1 MNTEVLIASHVD
13 VAVHPFFAGRF
24 QPELYKV
31 PFYRDLINR
40 WNCRFQEL
48 SQDSGSILVYF
59 SILDSIKIANP
70 REIQNEALELARIKT
85 LQARLGNRMIAFE
98 DGRFSACD
106 FLLSRLA
113 ERHVICNPREVTILA
128 YGEYMDGC
136 VKLWG
141 DRVKTLL
148 GARGLNFDYR
158 RADLCMTYEKARQIG
173 REYYEVST

>member
-1 MNTEVLIASHVD
+1 MLVASHID
-13 VAVHPFFAGRF
+13 IAVHPFFVGRF
-24 QPELYKV
+24 QPELYRT

-40 WNCRFQEL
+40 WNGRFQEL
-48 SQDSGSILVYF
+48 AQDSGSILVYF

-70 REIQNEALELARIKT
+70 RQIQNEALELARIRA

-106 FLLSRLA
+106 LLLSRLA
-113 ERHVICNPREVTILA
+113 ERHVLWIPREVTISA
-128 YGEYMDGC
+128 YGEYTDGC

-148 GARGLNFDYR
+148 GAGGRNFDYR